1 MLFPGVFGYVL
12 NTQLPGID
20 NTLNYIMVEAVKNL
34 KELKAKEI
42 IY

>member
-20 NTLNYIMVEAVKNL
+20 NTLHYIMVEAVKDL
-34 KELKAKEI
+34 KELKPRK
-42 IY
+42 